1 MSANET
7 EKGLSWGKWQ
17 ILHYFKFQLQKKVI
31 LPILIHVHI
40 NIKFGSIFEANNFR
54 ISFN

>member
-1 MSANET
+1 MRQRKDLVGGNDKFYT
-7 EKGLSWGKWQ
+7 
-17 ILHYFKFQLQKKVI
+17 ILNFNYKKVI

>member
-1 MSANET
+1 MRQRKDLVGGN
-7 EKGLSWGKWQ
+7 GKFYT
-17 ILHYFKFQLQKKVI
+17 ILNFNYKKDNI
-31 LPILIHVHI
+31 TYINTCIHI